1 MKSIFINLKNF
12 SYIKMSGTEEERKLL
27 ERFQKN
33 IVRFFDELIEMFP
46 NEKDFILIRILVKD
60 QIPSTQIMS
69 YFEMVMKNKEIISS
83 IERRD
88 DTFILSNVL
97 FSKISNSTVFKNL
110 WEKHLDN
117 DDKEMIWSWVD
128 CFKLMTTEYMKL
140 NGRL

>member
-1 MKSIFINLKNF
+1 
-12 SYIKMSGTEEERKLL
+12 MSGTEEERKLL

-69 YFEMVMKNKEIISS
+69 YFEMVMRNKEIISS

-128 CFKLMTTEYMKL
+128 SFKLMTTEYMKL

>member
-1 MKSIFINLKNF
+1 
-12 SYIKMSGTEEERKLL
+12 MSGTEEERKLL

-128 CFKLMTTEYMKL
+128 SFKLMTTEYMKL

>member
-1 MKSIFINLKNF
+1 
-12 SYIKMSGTEEERKLL
+12 MSGTEEERKLL

>member
-1 MKSIFINLKNF
+1 MKSIFVNLKNF

-83 IERRD
+83 IEHRD

>member
-1 MKSIFINLKNF
+1 
-12 SYIKMSGTEEERKLL
+12 MSGTEEERKLL

-83 IERRD
+83 IEHRD